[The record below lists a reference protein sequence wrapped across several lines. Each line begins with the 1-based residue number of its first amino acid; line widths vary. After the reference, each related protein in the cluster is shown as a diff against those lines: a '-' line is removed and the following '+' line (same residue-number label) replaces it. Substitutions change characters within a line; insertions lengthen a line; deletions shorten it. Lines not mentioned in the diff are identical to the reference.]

1 MTEFKKTIKFLIHLY
16 NNTQLAIMYFEDFY
30 EGYFFRTN
38 EKEITEKDIIFFE
51 EKWDNQPSHLNETQH
66 SNGITEVV

>member
-1 MTEFKKTIKFLIHLY
+1 
-16 NNTQLAIMYFEDFY
+16 MYFEDFY